1 MIKIKKVKR
10 INDEVSKF
18 LFKLRN
24 KIYVRK
30 NSINESIITL
40 ISHKLW
46 IKKFLNEKN
55 KLYIIFKNKRPIG
68 YIRLE
73 FLNSFYNTSWA
84 LYKKY
89 HNKGYTKKS
98 LIYATRNKKYKYRAV
113 IKKKNFISLNLAK
126 IANFKLKK
134 TLNNVFY
141 LYKN

>member
-1 MIKIKKVKR
+1 MIKINQVKK
-10 INDEVSKF
+10 IDDEVSKF

-30 NSINESIITL
+30 NSIDESIITT

-55 KLYIIFKNKRPIG
+55 KLYIIFKNSRPIG

-89 HNKGYTKKS
+89 HNKGYAKKS
-98 LIYATRNKKYKYRAV
+98 LIYATRNKNYHNWNNLIGSKIE
-113 IKKKNFISLNLAK
+113 IKN
-126 IANFKLKK
+126 KLLILKPFE
-134 TLNNVFY
+134 TIWLSNR
-141 LYKN
+141 